1 MASEHIPDYASC
13 TLPELYQV
21 LNHIDAARVP
31 AAYAVLVEE
40 IDSREPTSIHELLDC
55 WSAMDRNKLPEF
67 AARLEQQIERIEPD
81 AAALQRPTLEVT
93 EANKYKTFWRR
104 FWAAIL
110 DVVIISI
117 PFELIGLVL
126 KALGVIG
133 PDPTVLYDDV
143 TYAVAL
149 VYYIAMHARYGQ
161 TLGKMLTE
169 VKVIHKTE
177 ARDITVSQ
185 AILRD
190 IVPVIGFLA
199 SIGASAVYTVSP
211 MTDDDAIGTFI
222 VLAGAYLFASLFW
235 YVAEVITMLFNRKR
249 RAVHDFIA
257 GTVVVRI

>member
-1 MASEHIPDYASC
+1 MASERIPDYAAC

-31 AAYAVLVEE
+31 AAYAALVEQIE
-40 IDSREPTSIHELLDC
+40 SREPKSIHELLDC
-55 WSAMDRNKLPEF
+55 WSAMDRIKLPEF
-67 AARLEQQIERIEPD
+67 AARLEQKIESMEPD

-93 EANKYKTFWRR
+93 EENKYKTFWRR

-110 DVVIISI
+110 DSLITSI
-117 PFELIGLVL
+117 PLAIIDVVL
-126 KALGVIG
+126 ETLGVIG
-133 PDPTVLYDDV
+133 PDSRVLFDDV
-143 TYAVAL
+143 TYAVVL

-169 VKVIHKTE
+169 VKVVHKSET
-177 ARDITVSQ
+177 RGITVGR

-190 IVPVIGFLA
+190 IVPVIGFLVSVGVSVVYTLTPVTLDSMSNFIVIGGAYVFA
-199 SIGASAVYTVSP
+199 SILWFVV
-211 MTDDDAIGTFI
+211 
-222 VLAGAYLFASLFW
+222 
-235 YVAEVITMLFNRKR
+235 EVITMLFNRKR